1 MVIQWAEVGR
11 GPGNRSEE
19 FHEPAMDV
27 CTSLFTFYCPLLS
40 HRAPATCKEGRK
52 YMSPRGSV
60 VSTLSPSTAPLSSQQ
75 TPISLCIHKI
85 HSTTLPGNR
94 SQIQFAL
101 SGHCI
106 QPRVQGVW
114 FGLRLP
120 HHRVQMCE
128 AAENQG
134 ARLSTWHRPPR
145 SEKSNSPPSLREGR
159 DLTACCAQCC
169 SRTPHETR
177 PPSRAF
183 STLNCPL
190 CSLLIWLFLNRYI

>member
-75 TPISLCIHKI
+75 TPIHFAYMKYTQPHSQEIGPKSSL
-85 HSTTLPGNR
+85 
-94 SQIQFAL
+94 L
-101 SGHCI
+101 SLATA
-106 QPRVQGVW
+106 
-114 FGLRLP
+114 F
-120 HHRVQMCE
+120 
-128 AAENQG
+128 
-134 ARLSTWHRPPR
+134 
-145 SEKSNSPPSLREGR
+145 SPE
-159 DLTACCAQCC
+159 
-169 SRTPHETR
+169 
-177 PPSRAF
+177 SRAYGSVF
-183 STLNCPL
+183 VFPIIEFRCAKLQRTREHACPHGTGPRDRRNQTPL
-190 CSLLIWLFLNRYI
+190 HPSVRGET